1 MPTNFKVDMDKE
13 AIANLLEEKHQTL
26 LQWLKNHDDK
36 LWQSGPKD
44 KWTTGQQALHLL
56 QSIIP
61 VNNALSLPKF
71 ILHFK
76 FGKTNRE
83 VRDYDSVVKRYLEK
97 LKDAEGFVSPFSKG
111 MKIPPLSDKEY
122 IMNRLQVENK
132 KLQYKT
138 RKLSDKQLDELVLP
152 HPLMGKMPLREI
164 IMWTAYHT
172 EHHTKQL
179 TENY

>member
-1 MPTNFKVDMDKE
+1 MDKE
-13 AIANLLEEKHQTL
+13 AIVNLLEEKHQTL
-26 LQWLKNHDDK
+26 LLWLKNHDDK
-36 LWQSGPKD
+36 LWQSGPTG
-44 KWTTGQQALHLL
+44 KWTTGQHALHLL

-71 ILHFK
+71 IIRFK
-76 FGKTNRE
+76 FGKANRE

-97 LKDAEGFVSPFSKG
+97 LKDAKGMVSPYSKG
-111 MKIPPLSDKEY
+111 MKVPPLSDKEY

-152 HPLMGKMPLREI
+152 HPLMGKMPVREI

-179 TENY
+179 MEHY

>member
-1 MPTNFKVDMDKE
+1 MENRDNILWLDEHENVLRDWAEKVRFYAWMHFR
-13 AIANLLEEKHQTL
+13 AAGYFSNL
-26 LQWLKNHDDK
+26 
-36 LWQSGPKD
+36 
-44 KWTTGQQALHLL
+44 
-56 QSIIP
+56 
-61 VNNALSLPKF
+61 NNALSLPKF

-97 LKDAEGFVSPFSKG
+97 LKDAEGLVSPFSKG

-138 RKLSDKQLDELVLP
+138 RKLTDKQLDELVLP
-152 HPLMGKMPLREI
+152 HPLMGKMPVREI

-179 TENY
+179 MDNY

>member
-1 MPTNFKVDMDKE
+1 MDKE
-13 AIANLLEEKHQTL
+13 AIVNLLEEKHQIL
-26 LQWLKNHDDK
+26 LLWLKNHDDK
-36 LWQSGPKD
+36 LWQSGPTG
-44 KWTTGQQALHLL
+44 KWTTGQHALHLL

-71 ILHFK
+71 ILRFK
-76 FGKTNRE
+76 FGKANRE

-97 LKDAEGFVSPFSKG
+97 LKDAKGMVSPYSKG
-111 MKIPPLSDKEY
+111 MKVPPLSDKEY

-152 HPLMGKMPLREI
+152 HPLMGKMPVREI

-179 TENY
+179 MEHY